1 MNNVIVVAYDISND
15 KVRTKFSRF
24 LEKYG
29 IRVQFSVFEI
39 SHSSRVL
46 NIVQT
51 KIETEFKKLFEP
63 GDSVYIFKTDHS
75 KSIRYGSTSLLDKDL
90 IFM

>member
-1 MNNVIVVAYDISND
+1 MG

-29 IRVQFSVFEI
+29 VRVQFSVFEI
-39 SHSSRVL
+39 SHSLRVL

-51 KIETEFKKLFEP
+51 KIESDFKKLFEP
-63 GDSVYIFKTDHS
+63 GDSVFIFKTDHS
-75 KSIRYGSTSLLDKDL
+75 KTIRYGGASLLDKDL
-90 IFM
+90 IFI